1 MRIILDTNI
10 LRNDYFF
17 NSYQFRI
24 LQDFARKT
32 FSTIV
37 IPEIV
42 FDELV
47 ALYKRDLL
55 FHEGNILKS
64 QNKLESLLEGTNIHF
79 EKLKFNIDEAVKEYI
94 EYIKNRLGKINAE
107 IPEYQDL
114 FLKEVV
120 RRSNERI
127 KPISDKGE
135 EFRDAIL
142 WLTILDYLK
151 KARFDEAVFISNNTR
166 DFADVTHTYLHQQ
179 LQDDLKSQNSTL
191 TYYKSLNDFIDYRVN
206 EIIFISKE
214 WLVDHLNWAKL
225 NDDAP
230 LAVEGINATCFY
242 EYYYRS
248 NFDENDVEYWDVISA
263 SFKKD
268 ASDFFVY
275 KPDSSDLYSVEIHLE
290 GVCTIRF
297 INDRQKFTDREVEF
311 FTNIYLSMKAG
322 NIIGYSGYYEED
334 SMLCLPD

>member
-24 LQDFARKT
+24 LQDFVRKT

-55 FHEGNILKS
+55 FHERNIRKS
-64 QNKLESLLEGTNIHF
+64 QNNLESLLEGTNIHF
-79 EKLKFNIDEAVKEYI
+79 EKLKLDIDEVVKEYT
-94 EYIKNRLGKINAE
+94 EYIKNRLGKINVE
-107 IPEYQDL
+107 FPEYQDL
-114 FLKEVV
+114 FLREVV

-135 EFRDAIL
+135 EFRDVIL

-151 KARFDEAVFISNNTR
+151 KERFDETVFISNNIR
-166 DFADVTHTYLHQQ
+166 DFADVSQTSLHQQ

-191 TYYKSLNDFIDYRVN
+191 TYYKSLNDFIDYRVK

-225 NDDAP
+225 NEDAP
-230 LAVEGINATCFY
+230 LVVEGINATCFY

-248 NFDENDVEYWDVISA
+248 NFDENDLEYWDVISA
-263 SFKKD
+263 TFKKD

-275 KPDSSDLYSVEIHLE
+275 KPDSSDLYSVEIHLG

-297 INDRQKFTDREVEF
+297 INDRQKFTDREVQF
-311 FTNIYLSMKAG
+311 FANIYISMKAG

>member
-1 MRIILDTNI
+1 MRIMLDTNI

-24 LQDFARKT
+24 LQDFSRKT

-55 FHEGNILKS
+55 FHERNIRKS
-64 QNKLESLLEGTNIHF
+64 QNNLELLLEGINIHL
-79 EKLKFNIDEAVKEYI
+79 EKLNLNVDEAVKKYSEYV
-94 EYIKNRLGKINAE
+94 KKWLGKLNAE
-107 IPEYQDL
+107 IPEYQEL

-135 EFRDAIL
+135 EFRDTIL

-151 KARFDEAVFISNNTR
+151 KERFDEAVFISNNTT
-166 DFADVTHTYLHQQ
+166 DFADVTQTSLHQQ
-179 LQDDLKSQNSTL
+179 LQYDLKNQNSTL
-191 TYYKSLNDFIDYRVN
+191 TYYKSLNDFIDCRVN
-206 EIIFISKE
+206 EIIFISNE

-225 NDDAP
+225 NEDAP
-230 LAVEGINATCFY
+230 LVVEGINAICFY

-248 NFDENDVEYWDVISA
+248 NFDENDLEYWDVLSA
-263 SFKKD
+263 TFKKD

-311 FTNIYLSMKAG
+311 FTNIYVSMKAG

>member
-17 NSYQFRI
+17 NSYKFRI

-47 ALYKRDLL
+47 ALYRRDLL
-55 FHEGNILKS
+55 FHERNIRKS
-64 QNKLESLLEGTNIHF
+64 QNNLELLLEGINIHF
-79 EKLKFNIDEAVKEYI
+79 EKLNLNVDEAVKEYF
-94 EYIKNRLGKINAE
+94 EYVKNWLGKLNAE
-107 IPEYQDL
+107 IPEYQEL

-135 EFRDAIL
+135 EFRDTIL

-151 KARFDEAVFISNNTR
+151 KERFDEVVFISNNTR
-166 DFADVTHTYLHQQ
+166 DFADETQTSLHHQ

-191 TYYKSLNDFIDYRVN
+191 TYYKSLNDFIDCRVN
-206 EIIFISKE
+206 EIIFISNE
-214 WLVDHLNWAKL
+214 WLVERLNWAKL
-225 NDDAP
+225 NEDAP
-230 LAVEGINATCFY
+230 FVVKGINATFFY

-248 NFDENDVEYWDVISA
+248 NFDENDVKHWDVISA
-263 SFKKD
+263 TFKKD

-297 INDRQKFTDREVEF
+297 INDMQKFTDREVEF
-311 FTNIYLSMKAG
+311 FTNIYVSMKAG